1 MEEECRVLSI
11 QSHVVRGY
19 VGNRAATFP
28 LQLSVPA
35 DAALTHSCVAHPAAS
50 VFEASDVPSEEL
62 GFLANTPMSLV
73 ASEMEL
79 ATRGFALT
87 VIAKQDTATSP
98 FRLRGVVIHPRSTE
112 RGSGR
117 IVRAG
122 VMASNLSLQ
131 DLKFCKLYV
140 LGFEID
146 AVNSVQFSNH
156 TGYAH
161 WKGQVLNAD
170 ELHEVYEGLKLN
182 HVNKYDY
189 VLTGYTRDKSFL
201 AMVVDI
207 VRELKQQNSRLVYVC
222 DPVMGDKWEGEGSM
236 YVPEDLLPVYK
247 EKVVPVADIIT
258 PNQFEA
264 ELLTG
269 RKIHSQE
276 EALVVMDVL
285 HSMGPDTV
293 VITSSDLS
301 SPRGSDY
308 LIVLGSQRIHHMIRP
323 LISCAVPPRRPD
335 VQGLSGQEGRLG
347 LRAGPLL
354 VTVWGPSG
362 PCCPPGHPDGSVA
375 IERIRMDIHKVDAV
389 FVGTGDL
396 FAAMLLAWTHKHP
409 NNLKVAC
416 EKTVSAMH
424 HVLQRTIKCAQA
436 QAGEGQKPSPAMLE
450 LRMVQSKRDI
460 ENPEIVVQAT
470 VL

>member
-1 MEEECRVLSI
+1 MEPECRVLSI

-28 LQLSVPA
+28 LQ
-35 DAALTHSCVAHPAAS
+35 
-50 VFEASDVPSEEL
+50 
-62 GFLANTPMSLV
+62 
-73 ASEMEL
+73 
-79 ATRGFALT
+79 
-87 VIAKQDTATSP
+87 
-98 FRLRGVVIHPRSTE
+98 
-112 RGSGR
+112 
-117 IVRAG
+117 
-122 VMASNLSLQ
+122 
-131 DLKFCKLYV
+131 V

-161 WKGQVLNAD
+161 WKGHVLNSQ
-170 ELHEVYEGLKLN
+170 ELHDLYEGLKLN
-182 HVNKYDY
+182 NVNKYDY

-201 AMVVDI
+201 ATVVDI

-222 DPVMGDKWEGEGSM
+222 DPVMGDKWSGEGYM
-236 YVPEDLLPVYK
+236 YVPEDLLPVYR

-264 ELLTG
+264 ELLSG

-276 EALVVMDVL
+276 EALVVMDML

-293 VITSSDLS
+293 VITSSDLPA
-301 SPRGSDY
+301 PRGSDY
-308 LIVLGSQRIHHMIRP
+308 LIALGSQRM
-323 LISCAVPPRRPD
+323 RRPD
-335 VQGLSGQEGRLG
+335 
-347 LRAGPLL
+347 
-354 VTVWGPSG
+354 
-362 PCCPPGHPDGSVA
+362 GSTA
-375 IERIRMDIHKVDAV
+375 TQRIRMEMRKVDAV

-409 NNLKVAC
+409 DNLKVAC

-424 HVLQRTIKCAQA
+424 HVLQRTMQYAQA
-436 QAGEGQKPSPAMLE
+436 QAGEGQKPRPAELE
-450 LRMVQSKRDI
+450 LRMVQSKKDI
-460 ENPEIVVQAT
+460 EDPEIVVQAT